1 MTQDRV
7 RRDATAFLRLTK
19 AEKER
24 YQQDAQR
31 KGLPF
36 PDWMRRALEAEAQRG
51 EARYL

>member
-1 MTQDRV
+1 MV
-7 RRDATAFLRLTK
+7 RLSVQ
-19 AEKER
+19 EHER
-24 YQQDAQR
+24 YKDDAQR